1 MDVHWSPH
9 IRQLKVDL
17 LLLTE
22 YFSIM
27 NFIAIEFYAFHFQK
41 SDLAVNMSFLLGG
54 LFML

>member
-1 MDVHWSPH
+1 MDVHRSPH
-9 IRQLKVDL
+9 IRQLKVD